1 MGASNRQPEETI
13 FNQAIIIIDYEVPS
27 EGTALGAQVAA
38 ALDHYG
44 SHDDY
49 FYGVDGFF

>member
-1 MGASNRQPEETI
+1 M
-13 FNQAIIIIDYEVPS
+13 PS

-49 FYGVDGFF
+49 FYGVDGFFWVHLIAWSVEMTAQVL